1 MADARLMTY
10 AELAQALDISDKSVR
25 ALVRR
30 KRWQRK
36 PGNDGLA
43 RVVVPTEHLE
53 AAGGPDGSPHGGP
66 DEGPGGS
73 PHDEGVIATLQ
84 RHIERLEREIVAR
97 DAERGRLQGDIDAL
111 RRDLVEERARA
122 ALLQAEAAM
131 LPTLRLTMESLKSA
145 LECERA
151 RLSEVR
157 SERDRLTAR
166 RSWWPFRRAS

>member
-10 AELAQALDISDKSVR
+10 AEIAQALDISDKSVR

-43 RVVVPTEHLE
+43 RVAVPTEYLE
-53 AAGGPDGSPHGGP
+53 AAGGPGSSPHGGP
-66 DEGPGGS
+66 DEG

-97 DAERGRLQGDIDAL
+97 DAERGRLQG
-111 RRDLVEERARA
+111 
-122 ALLQAEAAM
+122 
-131 LPTLRLTMESLKSA
+131 
-145 LECERA
+145 
-151 RLSEVR
+151 
-157 SERDRLTAR
+157 
-166 RSWWPFRRAS
+166 

>member
-1 MADARLMTY
+1 MADARPMTY

-43 RVVVPTEHLE
+43 RVVVPTEYLE
-53 AAGGPDGSPHGGP
+53 AAGGPGGSPHRGP
-66 DEGPGGS
+66 DEGPDESPGGS

-84 RHIERLEREIVAR
+84 RHIERLEREIVVR
-97 DAERGRLQGDIDAL
+97 DAERGRWKRDIAAL
-111 RRDLVEERARA
+111 RRALAEERPRA

-131 LPTLRLTMESLKSA
+131 LPTLRLTIESLKSA
-145 LECERA
+145 LECE
-151 RLSEVR
+151 
-157 SERDRLTAR
+157 
-166 RSWWPFRRAS
+166 